1 MDFVIKKELKYKIR
15 NIQNELKN
23 LIKNIKLLEQNLT
36 KNVSKIPRESL
47 QQIIKK
53 RQKALQ
59 NYNDTVRLGFPKDI
73 QFAQKKLYKIIHKE
87 ILASRMRDLKN
98 LIERKNL
105 LLNERFVLQWE
116 LENIE

>member
-1 MDFVIKKELKYKIR
+1 MKKELKYKIR
-15 NIQNELKN
+15 NIQNELKIS
-23 LIKNIKLLEQNLT
+23 LKNIKILEKNLT

-47 QQIIKK
+47 DQIVKK

-73 QFAQKKLYKIIHKE
+73 QFAQKKLFKLINKE
-87 ILASRMRDLKN
+87 ILASRMKELKS

-116 LENIE
+116 LENLE